1 MDAPTQGTDSLSDSD
16 SGDNT
21 TTTSASAS
29 SGTTSASGSTETSG
43 GDSEASRGSGID
55 SDSDASDSS
64 DAETSSGGV
73 DSGPAS
79 DSSDGGTTGGV
90 DSGTASDG
98 DTGGGGTS
106 NGGIDSDTAGDT
118 SDSGNNDTGSSGGDG
133 GCGFHTHTQGGWGTS
148 CAGNNPGCYR
158 DSHFA
163 AAFPDGLVVGCDVY
177 AATLL
182 NSAAVER
189 ALPAGGTPR
198 ALLPE
203 EETTY
208 DGSDADPTVKTVFFG
223 QVIALALNVAFDAN
237 DDFKQN
243 DDPTPLGEL
252 VIVDP
257 ASACLGMSVA
267 SVLAEAN
274 LALGACPSQ
283 LSPADLTACAALI
296 NESFSDSE
304 AMCSDRLALPD
315 KNSAQ

>member
-21 TTTSASAS
+21 TTTTNASAS
-29 SGTTSASGSTETSG
+29 SGTTTASGSTGTS

-55 SDSDASDSS
+55 SDASDSN

-79 DSSDGGTTGGV
+79 DSADGGTTGGV
-90 DSGTASDG
+90 DSGTASDSA
-98 DTGGGGTS
+98 DGGTT
-106 NGGIDSDTAGDT
+106 GGIDSGTASD
-118 SDSGNNDTGSSGGDG
+118 SDSGNNDTGSSGGGG

-208 DGSDADPTVKTVFFG
+208 DGSDVDPTVNTVFFG

-237 DDFKQN
+237 DDFNQN

-296 NESFSDSE
+296 NESFSDSD

>member
-1 MDAPTQGTDSLSDSD
+1 MSATEGMDAPTQGTDSLSDSD

-29 SGTTSASGSTETSG
+29 SGTTTTSG
-43 GDSEASRGSGID
+43 ETGTSSDDGEASRGSGID
-55 SDSDASDSS
+55 SDSDATDSS
-64 DAETSSGGV
+64 DGGTTSGGVDSGDATDSDGGTSSGGV

-79 DSSDGGTTGGV
+79 DTSDGGTSDG
-90 DSGTASDG
+90 GTASD
-98 DTGGGGTS
+98 
-106 NGGIDSDTAGDT
+106 
-118 SDSGNNDTGSSGGDG
+118 SDSGNNDTGSSGGGG

-163 AAFPDGLVVGCDVY
+163 AAFPDGLVVGCDVH

-208 DGSDADPTVKTVFFG
+208 DGSDADPTVNTVFFG

-296 NESFSDSE
+296 NESFSASE